1 MSKCPPGANVGG
13 RRWLGA
19 PEPGS
24 GDQMPRSLRS
34 EGESAARWM
43 GSPGGGQGA
52 EAGARCHWA
61 VIDDSPAAGEEPPG
75 LRRRPREGGEAMN
88 ISERQRGWRED
99 RAGGRRGGGEG
110 TAGLRKDRYQRRG
123 SSERGKGLRE
133 RAGLGG
139 GKGGLRRGKGLG
151 TRPLG

>member
-1 MSKCPPGANVGG
+1 M
-13 RRWLGA
+13 L
-19 PEPGS
+19 
-24 GDQMPRSLRS
+24 RSLRS

-75 LRRRPREGGEAMN
+75 LRRLPREGGEAMN

-99 RAGGRRGGGEG
+99 PAGGRRGGGEG
-110 TAGLRKDRYQRRG
+110 SAGLRKDRHQRREG
-123 SSERGKGLRE
+123 
-133 RAGLGG
+133 AY
-139 GKGGLRRGKGLG
+139 
-151 TRPLG
+151 T